1 MKLLMIAIAAL
12 VTTACASTGTD
23 GVVEIGPN
31 TYMLGGMGGVFDH
44 SGSAVKAK
52 FFKEASK
59 YCADKGMTMI
69 PLNSTGQDA
78 GMVQY
83 ASAEVQFRCSQS
95 K

>member
-1 MKLLMIAIAAL
+1 MNKITTFATALLL
-12 VTTACASTGTD
+12 TACATGTD

-31 TYMLGGMGGVFDH
+31 TYMVGGHGGMFDY

-59 YCADKGMTMI
+59 YCADKGMTMV
-69 PLNSTGQDA
+69 PLNSTGQDSA
-78 GMVQY
+78 MMQY
-83 ASAEVQFRCSQS
+83 ASAEVQFRCVPN